1 MIMTNNVVITY
12 SNLFQLPSKERDKIL
27 NPVFTAWLTYY
38 ENAAE
43 VNDALTNSSLVN
55 GDHPLAKSAN
65 RIAPSVMA
73 KLCSA
78 KCKVL
83 AMSRFAQHSAASS
96 VLEAFRNPHPD
107 VHADVWP
114 LHAEHPFIEQ
124 RAERADLSNAGI
136 EIEGNQCRTY
146 QLDGTGPW
154 MSMTRSPITS
164 RKTKPTS
171 QPTQE
176 TPDMTNEVT
185 LATEQAEIVNTIL
198 DKYTNGT
205 VKDIAPI
212 LKSHFTEVPEL
223 KSEIES
229 LRTKLSAAPKTQLP
243 QTRPSSGA
251 IPSGKVVMRNAQ
263 KVFDVK
269 SKLLDFEITTWE
281 WDAPHPLVP
290 EKFDNYRFDV
300 TKLAQYLYGLEHNLN
315 QWLVGHTGTGK
326 STWVE
331 QVCAHTGYP
340 LQRMN
345 FDSDITRMEFV
356 GSTQVVLDDSG
367 QQVTQ
372 FVEGFLPKSMQMPCV
387 MLLDEADA
395 IQGDVAYVLQAVLEH
410 KPFRLLEDSGRL
422 IDPDPHFRIVAT
434 ANTAGQGDPT
444 GLYSAAIKSQ
454 STAQRNRYNVF
465 LEVDYMAVAD
475 EIALCKE
482 MTPAL
487 SAGGENFLAGFLE
500 AYRTGFTQG
509 DVMEPISPRNTQTI
523 AHSISFFEPLVG
535 LSQAVAMS
543 INMNL
548 IARANDNDRAVIKG
562 LVDRFVA

>member
-1 MIMTNNVVITY
+1 MSNNIRLTY
-12 SNLFQLPSKERDKIL
+12 NELFQLASKERDKIL
-27 NPVFTAWLTYY
+27 NPVFTAWLLYNESAEDIIEAL
-38 ENAAE
+38 ENS
-43 VNDALTNSSLVN
+43 TLVN
-55 GDHPLAKSAN
+55 GDHVASKKAN
-65 RIAPSVMA
+65 RLAPSVMA
-73 KLCSA
+73 KLCGA
-78 KCKVL
+78 KCKIVSL
-83 AMSRFAQHSAASS
+83 SRFADKASASA
-96 VLEAFRNPHPD
+96 VLEAFRNPHPE
-107 VHADVWP
+107 VHPEVWP
-114 LHAEHPFIEQ
+114 FHKDHHFILDVDQ
-124 RAERADLSNAGI
+124 RADLRTSGV
-136 EIEGNQCRTY
+136 EIDGTQCRTFVDN
-146 QLDGTGPW
+146 QDGPW
-154 MSMTRSPITS
+154 MSMTRSPIAQRNTQP
-164 RKTKPTS
+164 KT

-176 TPDMTNEVT
+176 TPDMTNAVT

-198 DKYTNGT
+198 GKYTNGT
-205 VKDIAPI
+205 ISDIQPI
-212 LKSHFTEVPEL
+212 LRSHFDEVPQL

-229 LRTKLSAAPKTQLP
+229 LRTKLSNMPKTQLP
-243 QTRPSSGA
+243 QTRPSSGQ

-263 KVFDVK
+263 KVFDVR

-367 QQVTQ
+367 QQVTK

-422 IDPDPHFRIVAT
+422 VDPDPHFRIVAT

-482 MTPAL
+482 LVPGL
-487 SAGGENFLAGFLE
+487 SRDGEQFLASFLD
-500 AYRTGFTQG
+500 AYRTGFAQG

-523 AHSISFFEPLVG
+523 AHSIAFFEPLVG

-543 INMNL
+543 VNMNL
-548 IARANDNDRAVIKG
+548 TARANDNDRAVIKG